1 MKKLTTVSIGIPAY
15 NEGSNIQKLLKT
27 LLAQKETGIKIKEII
42 VMSDGSNDDTR
53 EKVTAVKDKRIRFY
67 DDGKRLGKSARLNNI
82 FKIFTG
88 DVLVLMDADIM
99 ITQRTLIA
107 KTIKNAQLNKTGIV
121 GVNALPLP
129 AQTYFEKVLEAGVH
143 VMKDISK
150 QWHNGN
156 NYLSFKG
163 AFLALDGKL
172 AKTITMPASIV
183 NNDAYLYF
191 SAVQSGYSPAY
202 LEDSRVYYRSPMT
215 LSDHLKQSSRY
226 QSSEGELMNH
236 FTLDWDYH
244 YKIPHAVMISSMV
257 KSLFKR
263 PGTML
268 PYLSV
273 YFYTKVNKQMN
284 INSTWSIASSTKGK
298 ISI

>member
-1 MKKLTTVSIGIPAY
+1 MKNITRVSIGIPAY
-15 NEGSNIQKLLKT
+15 NEGSNIQKLLRT
-27 LLAQKETGIKIKEII
+27 LIAQKESGIKITEII
-42 VMSDGSNDDTR
+42 VMSDGSSDNTR
-53 EKVTAVKDKRIRFY
+53 EKVAEITDKRISFY
-67 DDGKRLGKSARLNNI
+67 DDGQRLGKSARLNHI

-88 DVLVLMDADIM
+88 DALVLVDADIM
-99 ITQRTLIA
+99 ITEKNLIA
-107 KTIKNAQLNKTGIV
+107 KTIRNAKLHKTGIV

-129 AQTYFEKVLEAGVH
+129 PQTYFEKVLETGVH

-150 QWHNGN
+150 KWHDGN

-172 AKTITMPASIV
+172 ARSISMPASLV

-191 SAVQSGYSPAY
+191 SAVQDGYSPAY

-215 LSDHLKQSSRY
+215 LTDHLKQSSRY
-226 QSSEGELMNH
+226 QSSEGELMKH
-236 FTLDWDYH
+236 FALDWDHH

-263 PGTML
+263 PVPML
-268 PYLSV
+268 SYLGV
-273 YFYTKVNKQMN
+273 YFYTKVNKQGN
-284 INSTWSIASSTKGK
+284 IKSTWSIASSTKGK